1 MYVKCVWIY
10 HPLLIPSTPLKAP
23 LRPFSGAH
31 ALQTKTQNKPK
42 KKEIKDKYE
51 RSKEKYARHIFLSLL
66 YAVVL
71 N

>member
-1 MYVKCVWIY
+1 M
-10 HPLLIPSTPLKAP
+10 
-23 LRPFSGAH
+23 
-31 ALQTKTQNKPK
+31 
-42 KKEIKDKYE
+42 EIKDKYE